1 MIGICIAHLTGHGT
15 DSSIT
20 VVLAVVAGVILVLL
34 ALASVHRA
42 EWQASSGESE
52 RRRRSRRR

>member
-15 DSSIT
+15 RSSIT

-34 ALASVHRA
+34 ALA
-42 EWQASSGESE
+42 E
-52 RRRRSRRR
+52 RRPPPSR

>member
-15 DSSIT
+15 DSRIT

-34 ALASVHRA
+34 ALA
-42 EWQASSGESE
+42 E
-52 RRRRSRRR
+52 RRPPSR